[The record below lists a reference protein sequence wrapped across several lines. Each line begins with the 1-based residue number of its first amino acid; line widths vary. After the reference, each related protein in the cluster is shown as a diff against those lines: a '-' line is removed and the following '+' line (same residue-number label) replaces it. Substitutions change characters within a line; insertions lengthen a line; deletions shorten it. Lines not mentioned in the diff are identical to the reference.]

1 MRGKMSNNKYK
12 FQDAFYTL
20 RNCIDHLK
28 LLKDK
33 KDLSSSEGTFAKR
46 LPNLF
51 EEYSELLEEYLKLIE
66 NEGKNG

>member
-1 MRGKMSNNKYK
+1 MANNKYK

-20 RNCIDHLK
+20 SDCINHLK

-33 KDLSSSEGTFAKR
+33 NAKDLSSKEETFAKR

-51 EEYSELLEEYLKLIE
+51 EEYLELFEEIKKKEE
-66 NEGKNG
+66 NE

>member
-1 MRGKMSNNKYK
+1 MSNNKYK
-12 FQDAFYTL
+12 FQDTFYTL

-33 KDLSSSEGTFAKR
+33 NAKDLSSSEGTFAKR

-51 EEYSELLEEYLKLIE
+51 EEYSELFEEYLKLIE
-66 NEGKNG
+66 TKEENE

>member
-1 MRGKMSNNKYK
+1 MSNNKYK

-20 RNCIDHLK
+20 RDCIDYLK
-28 LLKDK
+28 LLKDSNARS
-33 KDLSSSEGTFAKR
+33 LSSSEGTFAKR

>member
-1 MRGKMSNNKYK
+1 MSNNKYK

-20 RNCIDHLK
+20 SNCIDHLK

-33 KDLSSSEGTFAKR
+33 NAKDLSSSEEIFAKR

-51 EEYSELLEEYLKLIE
+51 EEYSELFEEYLKLIE
-66 NEGKNG
+66 TKENNG

>member
-1 MRGKMSNNKYK
+1 MSNNKYK

-20 RNCIDHLK
+20 SNCIDHLK

-33 KDLSSSEGTFAKR
+33 KDLSSSERTFAKR